1 MQRCASIYCWRW
13 ESIVLL
19 SLADSSVFKL
29 AVICREADPNIL
41 RSLENKPIAAI
52 KIHITILPGLIPI
65 VRIQLH
71 ITPPK
76 NSILTN

>member
-1 MQRCASIYCWRW
+1 MQRCASICCWRW

-29 AVICREADPNIL
+29 AVVFRKADPNIL
-41 RSLENKPIAAI
+41 KLLENKPIAAI

-71 ITPPK
+71 ISPSK